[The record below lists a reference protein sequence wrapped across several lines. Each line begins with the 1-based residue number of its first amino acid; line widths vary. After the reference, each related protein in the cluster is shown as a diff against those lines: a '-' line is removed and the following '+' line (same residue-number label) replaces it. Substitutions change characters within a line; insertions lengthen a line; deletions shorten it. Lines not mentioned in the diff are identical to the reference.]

1 MSTAVSTIERVR
13 PAMGTTVC
21 LRVVGDAH
29 AAVRAIGEAYAW
41 FGQVEASCSRFDAS
55 SELSRVVA
63 AGGAPVAVSPLLF
76 EPLRF
81 ALAVA
86 ESSGGAFD
94 PTVGAAMLARGH
106 DRAWRDDARVPR
118 VAPTDATDATDAAAV
133 QGDTPTWRDVILD
146 AERRTVRLARP
157 LALDLGAV
165 AKGLAVDLAARAL
178 SGADGVTGF
187 VIDAG
192 GDLLA
197 AGHAEDGAPWRIG
210 VRHPRQAD
218 ALLETLTVRDAAVCT
233 SGDYARPL
241 ADGATHL
248 VDPRTGRPA
257 GGIASATVIAPQAMV
272 ADALATAAAVLGAEA
287 GIAFLEAQGVE
298 GLLVT
303 AEQQRHATRGW
314 TSHAAAA

>member
-1 MSTAVSTIERVR
+1 
-13 PAMGTTVC
+13 MGTTVC
-21 LRVVGDAH
+21 LRVVGDPH
-29 AAVRAIGEAYAW
+29 AAVRAIGEAYDW
-41 FGQVEASCSRFDAS
+41 FAQVEASCSRFDAS
-55 SELSRVVA
+55 SELSRVVGA
-63 AGGAPVAVSPLLF
+63 AGAAVAVSPLLF

-118 VAPTDATDATDAAAV
+118 VLPTDATDATGATAVPGDA
-133 QGDTPTWRDVILD
+133 PSWRDVILD

-178 SGADGVTGF
+178 GSAAGVTGF

-197 AGHAEDGAPWRIG
+197 AGHAEGGAPWRIG

-241 ADGATHL
+241 PDGETHL
-248 VDPRTGRPA
+248 LDPRTGRPA

-303 AEQQRHATRGW
+303 AAQQRHATRGW
-314 TSHAAAA
+314 TSHAVAA

>member
-21 LRVVGDAH
+21 LRVVGDPH
-29 AAVRAIGEAYAW
+29 AAVRAIGEAYDW
-41 FGQVEASCSRFDAS
+41 FAQVEASCSRFDPS

-63 AGGAPVAVSPLLF
+63 AGGAAVAVSPLLF

-118 VAPTDATDATDAAAV
+118 VAQADA
-133 QGDTPTWRDVILD
+133 PSWRDVILD

-178 SGADGVTGF
+178 GSAAGVTGF

-197 AGHAEDGAPWRIG
+197 AGHAEGGARWRIG

-218 ALLETLTVRDAAVCT
+218 AILETLTVRDAAVCT

-241 ADGATHL
+241 PDGETHL
-248 VDPRTGRPA
+248 LDPRTGRPA

-303 AEQQRHATRGW
+303 AAQQRHATRGW
-314 TSHAAAA
+314 TSHAVAA

>member
-1 MSTAVSTIERVR
+1 MSTIERVR
-13 PAMGTTVC
+13 PAMGTMVC
-21 LRVVGDAH
+21 LRVVGDPH
-29 AAVRAIGEAYAW
+29 AAVHAIDEAYAW
-41 FGQVEASCSRFDAS
+41 FAQVEAACSRFDAS

-63 AGGAPVAVSPLLF
+63 AGGAAVAVSPLLF

-106 DRAWRDDARVPR
+106 DRSWRDESRVQAADARVATAVVP
-118 VAPTDATDATDAAAV
+118 VDATADA
-133 QGDTPTWRDVILD
+133 PSWRDVILD

-178 SGADGVTGF
+178 GGAAGVTGF

-197 AGHAEDGAPWRIG
+197 AGHTEGGAPWRIG

-218 ALLETLTVRDAAVCT
+218 AILETLTVRDAAVCT
-233 SGDYARPL
+233 SGDDARPL
-241 ADGATHL
+241 ADGGTHL
-248 VDPRTGRPA
+248 IDPRTGRPA
-257 GGIASATVIAPQAMV
+257 SGIASATVIAPQAMV

-287 GIAFLEAQGVE
+287 GIAFLEGQGVE